1 MALRSRVQYT
11 HYRGHKR
18 TQEPAAEPVSLDDVK
33 DQLRIEDDADD
44 ALLSLYI
51 QSAREQCEE
60 VTGLALI
67 EQQWRMTLDQ
77 WPGQGEPWWDGVKQ
91 MAISELRSSAR
102 PFWVILPR
110 YPLIDAESVTTY
122 DQDGDP
128 STVDLSDFI
137 VDREQQ
143 PGRIVLRSTATW
155 PIALQRANAVEIDYT
170 AGFGPDSDSVP
181 AALRVALM
189 QMVATM
195 YEHRGDDCS
204 AEDAMRRSGALAVFN
219 RWKVHKV

>member
-1 MALRSRVQYT
+1 MALRPRTSYT
-11 HYRGHKR
+11 HYRGHTR
-18 TQEPAAEPVSLDDVK
+18 TQEPAVEPVSLGEAK
-33 DQLRIEDDADD
+33 DQLRIDGDSDD

-122 DQDGDP
+122 DQNGDP
-128 STVDLSDFI
+128 STVDLSDFV

-143 PGRIVLRSTATW
+143 PGRLVLRNTATW

-170 AGFGPDSDSVP
+170 AGFGPDADSVP
-181 AALRVALM
+181 AALRVALL
-189 QMVATM
+189 QMVATL

-219 RWKVHKV
+219 RWKVRTV